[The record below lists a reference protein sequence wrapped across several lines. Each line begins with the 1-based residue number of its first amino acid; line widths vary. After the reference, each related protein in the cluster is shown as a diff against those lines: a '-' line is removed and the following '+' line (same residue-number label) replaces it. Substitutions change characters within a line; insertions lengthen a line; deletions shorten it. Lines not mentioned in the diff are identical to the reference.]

1 MDNKTDIANT
11 GPTAELQAIL
21 VELLS

>member
-11 GPTAELQAIL
+11 GPTAELSGIL